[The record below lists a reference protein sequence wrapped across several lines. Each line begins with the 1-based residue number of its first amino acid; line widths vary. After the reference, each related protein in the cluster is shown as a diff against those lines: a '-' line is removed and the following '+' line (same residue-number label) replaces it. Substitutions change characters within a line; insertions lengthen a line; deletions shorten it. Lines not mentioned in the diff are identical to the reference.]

1 MNNKE
6 LLEAKRKAKKI
17 FDEIDKIGINTEVIE
32 NFNKLTCDKLEELA
46 DLEDN
51 IGLPHEKFL
60 GKVWD
65 TLRYAHCYVTMNY
78 AISQEVTKIN
88 ESNNKIY
95 EAFKELSNILDADT
109 KKAIYENR
117 RKIYDDTPKEED
129 LEALKKKVLKEMHTD
144 NKTPFEMKGTTDE
157 QQKKDNKPSTKKH
170 LKEGYTRHTF
180 AIKDEQLELIRAI
193 AEYKGIEQKQ
203 LLETLLNKA
212 FESIDETTKEKAL
225 NYLHNED
232 EKDLDI
238 FR

>member
-1 MNNKE
+1 MS
-6 LLEAKRKAKKI
+6 KKNALG
-17 FDEIDKIGINTEVIE
+17 EINLDFEESINTINGIPITPNEAVKE
-32 NFNKLTCDKLEELA
+32 QKVTQKKEEDML
-46 DLEDN
+46 D
-51 IGLPHEKFL
+51 
-60 GKVWD
+60 
-65 TLRYAHCYVTMNY
+65 
-78 AISQEVTKIN
+78 
-88 ESNNKIY
+88 
-95 EAFKELSNILDADT
+95 NILDADT
-109 KKAIYENR
+109 KKALYENR
-117 RKIYDDTPKEED
+117 RKIYEDTPQEED
-129 LEALKKKVLKEMHTD
+129 LEALKKKVLQEMHTD
-144 NKTPFEMKGTTDE
+144 NKTPFEMKSKTSDKT
-157 QQKKDNKPSTKKH
+157 KDNKPSTKKH

>member
-1 MNNKE
+1 MS
-6 LLEAKRKAKKI
+6 KKNALG
-17 FDEIDKIGINTEVIE
+17 EINLDFEESINTINGIPITPNEVIKE
-32 NFNKLTCDKLEELA
+32 QKVTQKKEEDML
-46 DLEDN
+46 D
-51 IGLPHEKFL
+51 
-60 GKVWD
+60 
-65 TLRYAHCYVTMNY
+65 
-78 AISQEVTKIN
+78 
-88 ESNNKIY
+88 
-95 EAFKELSNILDADT
+95 NILDADT

-117 RKIYDDTPKEED
+117 RKIYNDTPKEED

-212 FESIDETTKEKAL
+212 FESIDEATKEKAL